1 MASVHGDFSIYF
13 WRAQST
19 VCDSFTPADGKVL
32 ISFVNQRYP
41 VVAAA
46 YCRTTECISERTTI
60 QISQDIKRNTMQS
73 SRLKQTIGWVLSC
86 LLSLFLAAPSA
97 IGKFVDW
104 EGKQQMFDHLGYT
117 TELIAKIGVV
127 EVVIAILF
135 LIPRTAFIAAIL
147 ISAYLGGAIATHVR
161 VGDPFIMPIIIGV
174 MLWISLGLRR
184 PEVFSLAFGR
194 KKSSTTSSL

>member
-1 MASVHGDFSIYF
+1 
-13 WRAQST
+13 
-19 VCDSFTPADGKVL
+19 
-32 ISFVNQRYP
+32 
-41 VVAAA
+41 
-46 YCRTTECISERTTI
+46 
-60 QISQDIKRNTMQS
+60 MQT

-86 LLSLFLAAPSA
+86 LLSLFLAGPSA

-161 VGDPFIMPIIIGV
+161 VGDPFIMPIIVGV

-194 KKSSTTSSL
+194 KKSSTTSSSL